1 MHLGPVAAP
10 MHGDEV
16 NTNSALVGR
25 LVAEQFPQWAGLPIG
40 PVRSAGTDHAIYRLG
55 EDMSVRLPLRPSAAS
70 QVEKE
75 QLWLPRLAPHLP
87 CPISRPLGLG
97 APGQGYPFAWSVCAW
112 LPGDNPKDG
121 DPAGWTEDLARFVI
135 ALHAIDPAGGPPP
148 GGHNFGRGV
157 PLAQRDDYT
166 RDAISKCQGLIDIE
180 AATAAWAADL
190 EATAWTEAPVWIHG
204 DLCPGNL
211 LVADGRVA
219 AVIDFGGLAVGDP
232 ACDLIV
238 AWNLLSGPARE
249 AYRATLG
256 VDDATWARGRGW
268 ALSVALLQLPYYQH
282 TNPVLAANSRLTIA
296 AVLADHGLG

>member
-1 MHLGPVAAP
+1 MHA
-10 MHGDEV
+10 DEV
-16 NTNSALVGR
+16 TTSIDLVAR
-25 LVAEQFPQWAGLPIG
+25 LVAEQFPRWADLPIR

-55 EDMSVRLPLRPSAAS
+55 EEMSVRLPLRPSATS

-97 APGQGYPFAWSVCAW
+97 APGQDYPWAWSVCAW
-112 LPGDNPKDG
+112 LPGDNPAPD
-121 DPAGWTEDLARFVI
+121 DDATGWAADLARFVL
-135 ALHAIDPAGGPPP
+135 ALHAIDPTGGPSP
-148 GGHNFGRGV
+148 GRHNFGRGV

-166 RDAISKCQGLIDIE
+166 RDAIAKCQGLIETD

-190 EATAWTEAPVWIHG
+190 AAPAWTKAPVWIHG

-211 LVADGRVA
+211 LVADGRLA

-238 AWNLLSGPARE
+238 AWNLLSGQARE
-249 AYRATLG
+249 AYRAALG
-256 VDDATWARGRGW
+256 MDDATWARGRGW
-268 ALSVALLQLPYYQH
+268 ALSVALVQLPYYQH